1 MKKNTRSVS
10 LYGIIKPNSEKKHR
24 FDDSK
29 LFQKNLQFGVL
40 LKNIKIYFGNNII
53 NHKTLV
59 GLEASYINYINSEKK
74 KGEFHGVGKLTDEV
88 EVKELVME
96 GNDYI
101 TNFEFNMDENFD
113 YINYIK
119 IISSK
124 GKEIEFGER
133 GKKIET
139 ILNYNGGGDNMIQ
152 FFWGDYD
159 DEGINAISFKYI
171 NRKQFIFG
179 TRIPILYLRNKIS
192 HNEEFKKK
200 CGEMEESLKDNK
212 SMIYLYR
219 ACLLPDTIFAK
230 IIKYC

>member
-1 MKKNTRSVS
+1 MKKDIKTVG
-10 LYGIIKPNSEKKHR
+10 LYGIITSNSDKKHR

-29 LFQKNLQFGVL
+29 LFQKNSQFAVL
-40 LKNIKIYFGNNII
+40 LKSIKIYFGNNIN

-59 GLEASYINYINSEKK
+59 GLEASYINYINSEKI
-74 KGEFHGVGKLTDEV
+74 KGEFHGVDNLADEV

-101 TNFEFNMDENFD
+101 KNFEFNFDENFD

-119 IISSK
+119 IITSK
-124 GKEIEFGER
+124 GKDIEFGER
-133 GKKIET
+133 GEKIET
-139 ILNYNGGGDNMIQ
+139 ILNYNGDGDNMIQ

-159 DEGINAISFKYI
+159 EEGINAISFKYI

-179 TRIPILYLRNKIS
+179 TRIPILYLRNKIF
-192 HNEEFKKK
+192 HNEDFKKK
-200 CGEMEESLKDNK
+200 CGEMQESLKHNK

-219 ACLLPDTIFAK
+219 TCLLPNTIFAK

>member
-1 MKKNTRSVS
+1 MKKDIKTVG
-10 LYGIIKPNSEKKHR
+10 LYGIIKPNSDKKHR

-29 LFQKNLQFGVL
+29 LFPKNSQFAVL
-40 LKNIKIYFGNNII
+40 LKSIKIYFGSNIKNN
-53 NHKTLV
+53 KTLV
-59 GLEASYINYINSEKK
+59 GLEASYINYINSEKI
-74 KGEFHGVGKLTDEV
+74 KGEIHGGQKLTDEV

-101 TNFEFNMDENFD
+101 KNFEFNLDENFD
-113 YINYIK
+113 YINYIR

-133 GKKIET
+133 GKKTVT
-139 ILNYNGGGDNMIQ
+139 ILNYNGDGSNMIQ

-159 DEGINAISFKYI
+159 EDGINAISFKYI
-171 NRKQFIFG
+171 SRKQFIFG
-179 TRIPILYLRNKIS
+179 TRIPILYLRNKIL
-192 HNEEFKKK
+192 HNEEFKQK
-200 CGEMEESLKDNK
+200 CTEMKESLKDNK
-212 SMIYLYR
+212 SMMYLYR